1 MKPVIQEEATG
12 CAIAS
17 AAAIASITY
26 QEAKRVAN
34 DIGIYAEDSS
44 LWSET
49 SYIRRFLGKLGIRT
63 SSKEFLFTG
72 WEELPDCALLSIK
85 WHEIEGRP
93 YWHWVV
99 FVRDDHG
106 SYVLDSNRSLRS
118 HIRTDFGRMD
128 PKWYIEV
135 IA

>member
-1 MKPVIQEEATG
+1 MKPVVQEEPTG

-17 AAAIASITY
+17 AAAIAGISY

-49 SYIRRFLGKLGIRT
+49 NHIRRLLGKLGIRT
-63 SSKEFLFTG
+63 SSKEIPFTG

-85 WHEIEGRP
+85 WHEIGGRP

-99 FVRDDHG
+99 FVRNDYG

-118 HIRTDFGRMD
+118 NIRTDFGRMD

>member
-1 MKPVIQEEATG
+1 MKPVIQEEPTG

-17 AAAIASITY
+17 AAAIAGITY
-26 QEAKRVAN
+26 QEAKRIAN
-34 DIGIYAEDSS
+34 HIGICAEDSS

-49 SYIRRFLGKLGIRT
+49 NHIRKLLGKLGIET
-63 SSKEFLFTG
+63 SSKEFPFTG
-72 WEELPDCALLSIK
+72 WEGLPDCALLSIG
-85 WHEIEGRP
+85 WHEIDGRP

-99 FVRDDHG
+99 FVRDNHG
-106 SYVLDSNRSLRS
+106 SHVLDSNKSLRRN
-118 HIRTDFGRMD
+118 IRTDFGRMK